1 MSRHPQSR
9 PALRFGPVSRLV
21 GRETGRLCPFMG
33 ESRYASGP
41 ASPTGGQRGVGDEDV
56 SPFTARIL
64 QRMAWRHAI
73 VWLLYGIAAALV
85 AVDATIVGANM
96 LGVGLF
102 WWAPATAVAVACVVL
117 GVGRARR
124 PDAVTALRRADR
136 ALGLHDRL
144 TTAWEYRGRDI
155 PILRLQRADLAERAA
170 HLDSGKALPL
180 RPPRRV
186 AAPTVGVAALA
197 LIVALPA
204 LAANSHTVRE
214 QRTIGA
220 VTHTRI
226 AHATARIKMAR
237 GAARILPPSTL
248 AALSKADLS
257 RQARIA
263 RALAQLQQAL
273 STAHTPAQALTSL
286 AQAQGTLDRLGAPR
300 VAAQRAALS
309 ALAASLAHQAATAP
323 LADALRRQSPAA
335 IAAATHAL
343 AASLAHISPSR
354 RADLARALQAAA
366 QAARDDPSLSD
377 SLQNAATALARD
389 DAQTAR
395 NALQSAGA
403 QASADAARSAQ
414 QATLDATSATL
425 DAARNDISGL
435 TTPATSSIPLDAQGG
450 RAGGRAG
457 GGAGKPGVPN
467 GAATSGGVGKGAATV
482 KGGVGKE
489 SGGAGQARG
498 SGGGSGASKGAGQ
511 DQASGQGQGAGQGQ
525 AGGQG
530 QGAGQGRSGAAGGAA
545 HGGGNGA
552 TGNRVYIPA
561 PTGKGRSTTS
571 AGPLSAP
578 AGGAYRS
585 LSDVL
590 PRYASNARAYIENNP
605 SLTPDQKSIVKRY
618 FDRLSH

>member
-1 MSRHPQSR
+1 MSRHPQPR
-9 PALRFGPVSRLV
+9 PALRFGPVSLST
-21 GRETGRLCPFMG
+21 GRETNPLSLFVGEREQAPSPPSPAKGEKGGRDESVFPFI
-33 ESRYASGP
+33 
-41 ASPTGGQRGVGDEDV
+41 
-56 SPFTARIL
+56 ARIL
-64 QRMAWRHAI
+64 RRMAWRHAI
-73 VWLLYGIAAALV
+73 VWLLRGIAAALV

-96 LGVGLF
+96 LGVGF
-102 WWAPATAVAVACVVL
+102 SWWAPATAVAVVCVVL

-124 PDAVTALRRADR
+124 PDAATALRRADR

-144 TTAWEYRGRDI
+144 TTAWDYQGRDA
-155 PILRLQRADLAERAA
+155 PILRLQRADLAEHVA
-170 HLDSGKALPL
+170 HLDPGKRLPL

-186 AAPTVGVAALA
+186 AAPAVGVAALA

-237 GAARILPPSTL
+237 GAARTLPPSTL

-263 RALAQLQQAL
+263 RSLARLQQAL

-286 AQAQGTLDRLGAPR
+286 AQAQGTLNQLGAPR

-309 ALAASLAHQAATAP
+309 ALAASLAHKAAAAS
-323 LADALRRQSPAA
+323 LAAALRRQNPAA
-335 IAAATHAL
+335 IAAATRAL
-343 AASLAHISPSR
+343 AASLAHISPSA

-366 QAARDDPSLSD
+366 QAARDDPSLSG
-377 SLQNAATALARD
+377 SLQNAATALAQD
-389 DAQTAR
+389 DAKTAR
-395 NALQSAGA
+395 RALRAAGA

-414 QATLDATSATL
+414 QTALDATSATL
-425 DAARNDISGL
+425 DAARNDVSGL
-435 TTPATSSIPLDAQGG
+435 TTPATTGLPPDAQG
-450 RAGGRAG
+450 ARAG
-457 GGAGKPGVPN
+457 GGAGKPGAPN
-467 GAATSGGVGKGAATV
+467 GAATSGQSGKGGAAARGGAG
-482 KGGVGKE
+482 KG
-489 SGGAGQARG
+489 SGAGQAQG

-511 DQASGQGQGAGQGQ
+511 GQ

-530 QGAGQGRSGAAGGAA
+530 QGSGQGQGGGAGGGAGQGRGGGAGGA
-545 HGGGNGA
+545 GGGGAARGGGSGA

-571 AGPLSAP
+571 AGPQSAP

-590 PRYASNARAYIENNP
+590 SHYASNARAYIKNNP
-605 SLTPDQKSIVKRY
+605 SLTPDQKAIVKRY